1 MFNKDYELLGFIQGD
16 GTLTDMNNCDK
27 LGISISVG
35 KDDYDV
41 DKYFNFNIP
50 SGSIAIYYR
59 DGKITD
65 MIKSLGFIT
74 TTLPFRS
81 LPTTFDS
88 WDEIDKLS
96 FMRGLFSANGSCLKG
111 YGRVS
116 FKTTCFKLINE
127 INAYLESVGL
137 TPNIT
142 INKSKLISFSNGDY
156 VCRESYDLNINKL
169 KDRIWYYE
177 NIGFIQNYKMDK
189 LRDSINNKT
198 NKSTG
203 VAGVRL
209 EISGKYSANVKHID
223 KTYKFGTFESF
234 DEAVS
239 ARVIG
244 ELIKS
249 SFDKSKLYNPLTQ
262 TFQLNY
268 INPQDNTVNFIEVS
282 LSGEILSQTKSP
294 TTP

>member
-16 GTLTDMNNCDK
+16 GTLTEMNNCDK
-27 LGISISVG
+27 RGISINVG
-35 KDDYDV
+35 RDDYDINE
-41 DKYFNFNIP
+41 YFDFNIP
-50 SGSIAIYYR
+50 DGCRVIYYR
-59 DGKITD
+59 DDKITD
-65 MIKSLGFIT
+65 MIKSLGFII

-127 INAYLESVGL
+127 INAYLESVEL

-142 INKSKLISFSNGDY
+142 INKSKLISFSNGNY

-189 LRDSINNKT
+189 LRNSINNKT

-223 KTYKFGTFESF
+223 KTHKFGIFESF

-239 ARVIG
+239 ARVVG

-249 SFDKSKLYNPLTQ
+249 SFGKSKLYNHTTQ
-262 TFQLNY
+262 TLQLSY
-268 INPQDNTVNFIEVS
+268 TSLDDNLPTFIEVS
-282 LSGEILSQTKSP
+282 LSGEILSHTKNK
-294 TTP
+294 